1 MDSLRSLK
9 IPIIQLQKSILPYN
23 FDSGEQPETE
33 QPATDKQEPLVLIIS
48 PSVTSDDGSSGSPS
62 VGVGVSET
70 FSNNGTKK
78 PNINNEFFD
87 NDDRNE
93 EQDHGQDDQVKVL
106 DTNTDDANED
116 FCSTQKNDKKRTKID
131 TSMRKRA
138 KPDEKILLA
147 INKIGGPTIDSLLY
161 SLSKLKNTG
170 VKSVTMNLVNNN
182 IRFMDSTG
190 TLVIKPNHVNSD
202 DITINASFP
211 HYDYNQASDLS
222 FEANIIELKKFK
234 ELDMASIRLAEDL
247 HKLLGYIG
255 KLPNNPPIRD
265 RSIFSKKEEY
275 REALISHLEK
285 INSTQDFQFF
295 RGTQRINLISD
306 DNQKSCS
313 SFKILPIRVQ
323 EKTSSLTE
331 LSDEFK
337 KIAKDLSEDIFL
349 SVMGEANEQGNK
361 EMARRKELGFFKSYI
376 QLQAFCEINLNRKQS
391 ETTKSQAKILIA
403 QFYPLISLPNL
414 ELMLQRAPRIYRLLE
429 VANFDWRLLD
439 SFEELSACFF
449 KSGVKTAINFEIWIN
464 LVRTGKLISYDEELK
479 TQERNRENK
488 RIKIE
493 IIKEY
498 FDISG

>member
-48 PSVTSDDGSSGSPS
+48 PSVTSDDGSFGSPS

-78 PNINNEFFD
+78 PNINNEFD

-202 DITINASFP
+202 DITINAS
-211 HYDYNQASDLS
+211 
-222 FEANIIELKKFK
+222 
-234 ELDMASIRLAEDL
+234 
-247 HKLLGYIG
+247 YIG

-285 INSTQDFQFF
+285 INSTQDFQSF
-295 RGTQRINLISD
+295 RGTQ
-306 DNQKSCS
+306 Q
-313 SFKILPIRVQ
+313 
-323 EKTSSLTE
+323 KTSSLTE

-337 KIAKDLSEDIFL
+337 KIAKDLSDNIFL

-361 EMARRKELGFFKSYI
+361 EMARRKEL
-376 QLQAFCEINLNRKQS
+376 RKQS

-464 LVRTGKLISYDEELK
+464 LVCTGKLISYDEELK

-498 FDISG
+498 FDISGVNFDEMVGNE

>member
-1 MDSLRSLK
+1 
-9 IPIIQLQKSILPYN
+9 
-23 FDSGEQPETE
+23 
-33 QPATDKQEPLVLIIS
+33 
-48 PSVTSDDGSSGSPS
+48 
-62 VGVGVSET
+62 
-70 FSNNGTKK
+70 
-78 PNINNEFFD
+78 
-87 NDDRNE
+87 
-93 EQDHGQDDQVKVL
+93 
-106 DTNTDDANED
+106 
-116 FCSTQKNDKKRTKID
+116 
-131 TSMRKRA
+131 
-138 KPDEKILLA
+138 
-147 INKIGGPTIDSLLY
+147 
-161 SLSKLKNTG
+161 
-170 VKSVTMNLVNNN
+170 MNLVNNN
-182 IRFMDSTG
+182 IRLMDSTG

-285 INSTQDFQFF
+285 INSTQDFQLF
-295 RGTQRINLISD
+295 RGTQ
-306 DNQKSCS
+306 Q
-313 SFKILPIRVQ
+313 
-323 EKTSSLTE
+323 KTSSLTE

-361 EMARRKELGFFKSYI
+361 EMARRKEL
-376 QLQAFCEINLNRKQS
+376 RKQS

-498 FDISG
+498 FDISGVNFDEMVGNE

>member
-48 PSVTSDDGSSGSPS
+48 PSVTSDDSSFGSPS

-78 PNINNEFFD
+78 PNINNEFD

-116 FCSTQKNDKKRTKID
+116 FCLTQKNDKKRTKID

-285 INSTQDFQFF
+285 INSTQDFQSF
-295 RGTQRINLISD
+295 RGTQ
-306 DNQKSCS
+306 Q
-313 SFKILPIRVQ
+313 
-323 EKTSSLTE
+323 KTSSLTE

-361 EMARRKELGFFKSYI
+361 EMARRKEL
-376 QLQAFCEINLNRKQS
+376 RKQS

-414 ELMLQRAPRIYRLLE
+414 ELMLH
-429 VANFDWRLLD
+429 
-439 SFEELSACFF
+439 ACFF
-449 KSGVKTAINFEIWIN
+449 KSGVKMAINFEIWIN

-498 FDISG
+498 FDISGVNFDEMVGNE

>member
-48 PSVTSDDGSSGSPS
+48 PMSG
-62 VGVGVSET
+62 
-70 FSNNGTKK
+70 
-78 PNINNEFFD
+78 
-87 NDDRNE
+87 NE

-202 DITINASFP
+202 DITINAS
-211 HYDYNQASDLS
+211 
-222 FEANIIELKKFK
+222 
-234 ELDMASIRLAEDL
+234 
-247 HKLLGYIG
+247 YIG

-285 INSTQDFQFF
+285 INSTKIFNLFVVLNKRLHHLLNYLMNSRRLQKIY
-295 RGTQRINLISD
+295 RRI
-306 DNQKSCS
+306 
-313 SFKILPIRVQ
+313 
-323 EKTSSLTE
+323 
-331 LSDEFK
+331 
-337 KIAKDLSEDIFL
+337 
-349 SVMGEANEQGNK
+349 
-361 EMARRKELGFFKSYI
+361 Y
-376 QLQAFCEINLNRKQS
+376 
-391 ETTKSQAKILIA
+391 
-403 QFYPLISLPNL
+403 FYP
-414 ELMLQRAPRIYRLLE
+414 
-429 VANFDWRLLD
+429 
-439 SFEELSACFF
+439 
-449 KSGVKTAINFEIWIN
+449 
-464 LVRTGKLISYDEELK
+464 
-479 TQERNRENK
+479 
-488 RIKIE
+488 
-493 IIKEY
+493 
-498 FDISG
+498 

>member
-48 PSVTSDDGSSGSPS
+48 PMSG
-62 VGVGVSET
+62 
-70 FSNNGTKK
+70 
-78 PNINNEFFD
+78 
-87 NDDRNE
+87 NE

-285 INSTQDFQFF
+285 INSTKIFNLFVVLNKRLHHLLNYLMNSRRLQKIY
-295 RGTQRINLISD
+295 RRI
-306 DNQKSCS
+306 
-313 SFKILPIRVQ
+313 
-323 EKTSSLTE
+323 
-331 LSDEFK
+331 
-337 KIAKDLSEDIFL
+337 
-349 SVMGEANEQGNK
+349 
-361 EMARRKELGFFKSYI
+361 Y
-376 QLQAFCEINLNRKQS
+376 
-391 ETTKSQAKILIA
+391 
-403 QFYPLISLPNL
+403 FYP
-414 ELMLQRAPRIYRLLE
+414 
-429 VANFDWRLLD
+429 
-439 SFEELSACFF
+439 
-449 KSGVKTAINFEIWIN
+449 
-464 LVRTGKLISYDEELK
+464 
-479 TQERNRENK
+479 
-488 RIKIE
+488 
-493 IIKEY
+493 
-498 FDISG
+498 

>member
-48 PSVTSDDGSSGSPS
+48 PSVTSDDGSLVLLVSGMKNRIMVKIS
-62 VGVGVSET
+62 
-70 FSNNGTKK
+70 FK
-78 PNINNEFFD
+78 INMILYLIYVRTRFLFN
-87 NDDRNE
+87 
-93 EQDHGQDDQVKVL
+93 
-106 DTNTDDANED
+106 
-116 FCSTQKNDKKRTKID
+116 QKNDKKRTKID

-285 INSTQDFQFF
+285 INSTQDFQSF
-295 RGTQRINLISD
+295 RGTQ
-306 DNQKSCS
+306 Q
-313 SFKILPIRVQ
+313 
-323 EKTSSLTE
+323 KTSSLTE

-361 EMARRKELGFFKSYI
+361 EMARRKEL
-376 QLQAFCEINLNRKQS
+376 RKQS

-498 FDISG
+498 FDISGVNFDEMVGNE